1 MSQFNDTSTTCGPRS
16 LVRQLLASACLVTVF
31 LFVAYEWPAAPP
43 TRPVNR
49 ILAASSNSSEPYTL
63 SNLSGKQSGN
73 FGGGSGGN
81 FEGGIGIVIGS
92 CTHATEVSNIRAC
105 NEGSIQVRPQ
115 IYQAWK
121 WNMFGTWLAPNTCL
135 QFDNSQYDPHAREP
149 MWIRFAYLRPGDGWW
164 IGATGHFSYKRNS
177 PCVGVLRCAGNPL
190 VCSQGPAVTA
200 QSLTGEGQITAELWV
215 RSSSNVRGA
224 MQPLSANDPFATSN
238 LSRSMP

>member
-49 ILAASSNSSEPYTL
+49 ILAASFNSSEPSYTL
-63 SNLSGKQSGN
+63 SNFSGKQSG
-73 FGGGSGGN
+73 
-81 FEGGIGIVIGS
+81 S
-92 CTHATEVSNIRAC
+92 CTLATQVSNIRAC

-115 IYQAWK
+115 IYQDWK
-121 WNMFGTWLAPNTCL
+121 WNLLGTWLAPNTCL
-135 QFDNSQYDPHAREP
+135 QFDNSQYDPHARENV
-149 MWIRFAYLRPGDGWW
+149 WIRFAYLKPGDGWF
-164 IGATGHFSYKRNS
+164 IAATGQFSYKRNS
-177 PCVGVLRCAGNPL
+177 PCVGVLRCAGNPP

-200 QSLTGEGQITAELWV
+200 QSLTGEGQITAELFV
-215 RSSSNVRGA
+215 RSPLVRG
-224 MQPLSANDPFATSN
+224 PFRN